1 MGQILPGYPEQ
12 PDQTYLITLENGRDA
27 DGEEIAP
34 SSLRVRLTWRERV
47 AGWYLTLST
56 SDDVVISEG
65 NRLCPGAA
73 MSFRTAESPPGV
85 LLVVGEDGYAQ
96 SDLGTSLLVVYYPP
110 DEIPDG
116 PPLLRQTLGP

>member
-12 PDQTYLITLENGRDA
+12 PDQTYLITLENGLDA
-27 DGEEIAP
+27 NGEEVAP

>member
-73 MSFRTAESPPGV
+73 LSFQTAEAPPGV

-96 SDLGTSLLVVYYPP
+96 ADLGTSLLVVYYPP